1 LTFIDDKLH
10 QRQKD
15 LQSKIDTKISNEIY
29 NVQRVLEVLV
39 KQQQDQNQSQGQ
51 ETGFF
56 QCIKSIEVMD
66 RKEKQGQLDSN
77 ITNTTV
83 KELNKEGI
91 DYKIKTDWYASLL
104 MYNSY

>member
-1 LTFIDDKLH
+1 
-10 QRQKD
+10 
-15 LQSKIDTKISNEIY
+15 
-29 NVQRVLEVLV
+29 
-39 KQQQDQNQSQGQ
+39 
-51 ETGFF
+51 
-56 QCIKSIEVMD
+56 MD